1 MNGVLQQAAPK
12 PKSNPILDQIIQK
25 AEAQVPEKL
34 KNQFMTIMT
43 VGGKLMWSEQMTKE
57 RQEFDQVLEQ
67 SRNNVPQIVTHT
79 VLKTI
84 SIIQNE
90 SKQQK
95 PLDAMGLAA
104 PIFMAHILQYVEA
117 KHGIPITKEIIDQTG
132 QMLQVNLLKMYGVT
146 DQHIQEL
153 LKQGPQGA
161 SAQPEQS
168 GTEGNEAPG
177 SDQAASAGP
186 MADGR
191 MSREEDTDEPE
202 TEEPEEPEE
211 EEPS

>member
-12 PKSNPILDQIIQK
+12 PKSNPMLDQIIQQ

-34 KNQFMTIMT
+34 KSQFLTIMT
-43 VGGKLMWSEQMTKE
+43 VGGKLMWSDQMTKE
-57 RQEFDQVLEQ
+57 REEFDKLLEQ
-67 SRNNVPQIVTHT
+67 SGNDVPQIVTHA
-79 VLKTI
+79 VLKTV

-95 PLDAMGLAA
+95 PLDAVGLAA
-104 PIFMAHILQYVEA
+104 PIFMAHILQYVES
-117 KHGIPITKEIIDQTG
+117 KHGIPVTKEVIDQTG

-168 GTEGNEAPG
+168 GTEGNDTPEG
-177 SDQAASAGP
+177 DQASSVGP

-191 MSREEDTDEPE
+191 MSREGIGRAHV
-202 TEEPEEPEE
+202 
-211 EEPS
+211 